1 MEPPVVGSGRGV
13 GECTE
18 VARWKHCQ
26 VFVEGRRS
34 GRQRSIL
41 TACSGKLSYFGSDC
55 FFMYYFLVQYK
66 RIVAAVP
73 ATHPITEWKKIDFLL
88 P

>member
-1 MEPPVVGSGRGV
+1 MCGGCPLEALPGHHGRK
-13 GECTE
+13 TQ
-18 VARWKHCQ
+18 W
-26 VFVEGRRS
+26 VEGRHS
-34 GRQRSIL
+34 VWQRSIL

-55 FFMYYFLVQYK
+55 FMNYFLVQYK

-73 ATHPITEWKKIDFLL
+73 VTHPITEWKEIDFLL